1 MNGKVHH
8 FGAIGFA
15 NGLAVLADRET
26 RTHWDHI
33 TGEAFA
39 GPLMG
44 TRLDVWSVQMTTVV
58 AAQAT
63 YPGLEVSISGFRSF
77 KKRLAQWLYPRFIH
91 DRVLFPWFF
100 HASLSEPIDPR
111 LDKMTQGLG
120 VIVGERAKF
129 YPMRSIVEG
138 GIEDDW
144 QGRRLHVNRGTL
156 DGVPHARW
164 VGTDEEP
171 MQLLTRWYGFSFTY
185 PNCEINDSFIG
196 SIDGW

>member
-1 MNGKVHH
+1 VNGKVHH
-8 FGAIGFA
+8 FGAIGFS

-39 GPLMG
+39 GPLAGMQ
-44 TRLDVWSVQMTTVV
+44 LDVWSVQMTTVV
-58 AAQAT
+58 AAQAA
-63 YPGLEVSISGFRSF
+63 YPGLEVSISGFRGF
-77 KKRLAQWLYPRFIH
+77 EMRLAQWLYPRFIH

-100 HASLSEPIDPR
+100 YASLSEPIDPR

-120 VIVGERAKF
+120 VIVGEQAKF
-129 YPMRSIVEG
+129 YPLRSISES
-138 GIEDDW
+138 GINDDW
-144 QGRRLHVNRGTL
+144 QGRTLHIACGLL

-164 VGTDEEP
+164 AGTDEEP

-185 PNCEINDSFIG
+185 PRCGIYKIQR
-196 SIDGW
+196 

>member
-1 MNGKVHH
+1 MHH
-8 FGAIGFA
+8 FGAIGFT

-39 GPLMG
+39 GPLAGM
-44 TRLDVWSVQMTTVV
+44 RLEVWSIQMTTVV
-58 AAQAT
+58 AAQAA

-100 HASLSEPIDPR
+100 YASLSEPIDPR
-111 LDKMTQGLG
+111 LDKLTQGLG
-120 VIVGERAKF
+120 VVVGRKAK
-129 YPMRSIVEG
+129 YYSIDSIPLIG
-138 GIEDDW
+138 LDDVW
-144 QGRRLHVNRGTL
+144 LGRTLNINRGSI
-156 DGVPHARW
+156 DGVPHAKW
-164 VGTDEEP
+164 KDTEEEP

-185 PNCEINDSFIG
+185 PQCEIYEPYTTRS
-196 SIDGW
+196 